1 MSARFTQVSRGRWP
15 HGIDK
20 PIAILRAE
28 PAELARRFSVRF
40 SHGMDELDEFEQAG
54 LKLKSGRSILL
65 TRYRRSPGPGTT
77 ISVDCGDDATEA
89 LRDVRRA
96 LELSARELSWVAEDV
111 EEEPRRSIFA
121 ACAETV
127 RSWVAGRAARKA
139 AAIQGAVHRPL

>member
-28 PAELARRFSVRF
+28 PAELAHRFNVRF

-54 LKLKSGRSILL
+54 LKLKSGRPVLL

-96 LELSARELSWVAEDV
+96 LELSPRELTWVADDV
-111 EEEPRRSIFA
+111 EEEPRRSVLA
-121 ACAETV
+121 AWAESM